1 MGKIISYARN
11 QVHGVSDPLSGAT
24 LPISND
30 HTDGSWTI
38 TDIYDREIMINTGN
52 GNLQYRAGADIYS
65 VSSSPNST
73 AIKSI
78 TKPMGAWDMSTA
90 AAVDSINVSVDEV
103 FGKTIVGLDA
113 ILIPDVGTVYY
124 NLGDRGYPHSMIQ
137 YSNTCK
143 MPLQM
148 LLRISTLSSTAD
160 VILGIETIGAVEL
173 NYFRFFAD
181 SIDATFAA
189 GGANRGYVTVT
200 YID

>member
-1 MGKIISYARN
+1 MSKITSYARSQN
-11 QVHGVSDPLSGAT
+11 HGVSDPLSGAT
-24 LPISND
+24 VPVSND

-38 TDIYDREIMINTGN
+38 TDIYDRELMINTGN
-52 GNLQYRAGADIYS
+52 GNLQYRAGADIYT
-65 VSSSPNST
+65 VQASPTST

-90 AAVDSINVSVDEV
+90 AAVDSISVSVDEV
-103 FGKTIVGLDA
+103 FGKQIVGLDA
-113 ILIPDVGTVYY
+113 ILIPDVGSIYY
-124 NLGDRGYPHSMIQ
+124 NNGDIGYPHSMIQ
-137 YSNTCK
+137 YANSCK

-160 VILGIETIGAVEL
+160 IILNIETTGAVEL

-189 GGANRGYVTVT
+189 GGADRGYVTVT